1 MGTAAMA
8 LPMKKAMKAAMKA
21 PMKKAMKAMKVS
33 TIAKGKRGKAAVF
46 AGRKAKTSGGLTKS
60 SLVKSKTGK
69 VVGKARSA
77 LAKKR
82 FAGSALAKWA
92 AATKR
97 ARKELKITGFV
108 PIGGKTAQGKALLAK
123 VRSFLA

>member
-1 MGTAAMA
+1 M
-8 LPMKKAMKAAMKA
+8 
-21 PMKKAMKAMKVS
+21 
-33 TIAKGKRGKAAVF
+33 
-46 AGRKAKTSGGLTKS
+46 GLTKS
-60 SLVKSKTGK
+60 SLVKSKSGK

-92 AATKR
+92 AAVKR

-123 VRSFLA
+123 VKSFLAWSDHFRNCSRDLATGACTGHAQPCG